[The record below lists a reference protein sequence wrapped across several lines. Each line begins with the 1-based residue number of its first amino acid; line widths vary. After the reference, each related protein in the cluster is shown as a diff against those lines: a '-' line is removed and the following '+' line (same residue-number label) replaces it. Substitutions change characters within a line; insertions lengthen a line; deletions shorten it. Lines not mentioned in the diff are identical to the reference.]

1 MHDEP
6 RQFSHIVLCHIKEIF
21 RIDFEKG
28 HALSL
33 DYKKIN
39 FTGLVLII
47 FFSVTII
54 VRLIHLDSIQFLGDE
69 FTALILSYEN
79 IHKAPVLAGLQSSTG
94 LYNPPIFIY
103 LLSVATYF
111 SIDPAKL
118 TLYVILLNIAGLLL
132 LFYFFYK
139 HLGLIKSL
147 IVSVIFS
154 SSPWFINFSRKIWA
168 QDVMLPF
175 MALLYICI
183 FSLLKE
189 YKSYKVLIIF
199 FLVAVLTQL
208 HMSTWF
214 LPVPLI
220 LFFLL
225 FRIKF
230 KMKDILMG
238 FSVFITLYLPY
249 IYYHFRTH
257 FENVRLFL
265 LNGDSGNHFGNNII
279 WSFKIS
285 TGLGYDYLLGVGGYA
300 RFLSDCPW
308 IYAIIFMFIVYLFL
322 TVAAFFYCSFKSL
335 KTVVSGHFKLD
346 QAKTSNEAKIS
357 LLFILIY
364 LFTQALYLV
373 FDVPGYPHYNILF
386 YATLSFFV
394 CLFLGDVTRSRNVLL
409 SFTAIIFFVNIFFVL
424 SFYHFVE
431 NSPKAID
438 GDYGIP
444 YQFQKHEWENSINRT
459 LNINP

>member
-1 MHDEP
+1 
-6 RQFSHIVLCHIKEIF
+6 
-21 RIDFEKG
+21 
-28 HALSL
+28 
-33 DYKKIN
+33 
-39 FTGLVLII
+39 
-47 FFSVTII
+47 
-54 VRLIHLDSIQFLGDE
+54 
-69 FTALILSYEN
+69 
-79 IHKAPVLAGLQSSTG
+79 
-94 LYNPPIFIY
+94 
-103 LLSVATYF
+103 
-111 SIDPAKL
+111 
-118 TLYVILLNIAGLLL
+118 
-132 LFYFFYK
+132 
-139 HLGLIKSL
+139 
-147 IVSVIFS
+147 
-154 SSPWFINFSRKIWA
+154 
-168 QDVMLPF
+168 MLPF
-175 MALLYICI
+175 MALLYIFI

-189 YKSYKVLIIF
+189 YKSYKVLLIF

-230 KMKDILMG
+230 KLKDILMG

-308 IYAIIFMFIVYLFL
+308 IYAMIFMFIVYLLL
-322 TVAAFFYCSFKSL
+322 TVSAFFYCSFKSL
-335 KTVVSGHFKLD
+335 KTVVSSHFKLD
-346 QAKTSNEAKIS
+346 QGNTSNEAKIS

-364 LFTQALYLV
+364 LFTQAFYLV

-424 SFYHFVE
+424 SFYHFIE
-431 NSPKAID
+431 NSPTAID

>member
-1 MHDEP
+1 M
-6 RQFSHIVLCHIKEIF
+6 
-21 RIDFEKG
+21 DFEKG
-28 HALSL
+28 RALPL

-39 FTGLVLII
+39 FAGFALILLLVG
-47 FFSVTII
+47 SII
-54 VRLIHLDSIQFLGDE
+54 VRLIHLESVQFLEDE
-69 FTALILSYEN
+69 FAALVLAYEN
-79 IHKAPVLAGLQSSTG
+79 IHRAPVLVGLQSSTG

-103 LLSVATYF
+103 LLSIATCF
-111 SIDPAKL
+111 SIDPVNL
-118 TLYVILLNIAGLLL
+118 TLYVICLNIAGLLL

-139 HLGLIKSL
+139 HLGLIQSL

-175 MALLYICI
+175 MALLYIFV

-189 YKSYKVLIIF
+189 YKSYKVPIIF
-199 FLVAVLTQL
+199 FLVAVVTQL
-208 HMSTWF
+208 HMSTWI

-220 LFFLL
+220 LFFLI
-225 FRIKF
+225 FRIRF
-230 KMKDILMG
+230 KLKDILTG

-308 IYAIIFMFIVYLFL
+308 VYAMIFMFVVYLLL

-335 KTVVSGHFKLD
+335 KTVVSSHFKLD

-364 LFTQALYLV
+364 LFTQAFYLV

-431 NSPKAID
+431 NSPTAID

-459 LNINP
+459 LNIGK